1 MEKTNKILL
10 NKTRTYNSVN
20 VNSQIQIDIENTSKP
35 IPLNDIDT
43 TVSQFEQFEKERK
56 ESTIYR
62 FYGQVTPIISNP
74 LFNDNIKISENENKE
89 LPPVSK
95 KIFSSDIFETDGW
108 IGFYNDKLD
117 ETALQFNDNKSA
129 LCEFIPFDPGYDR
142 LRILDSDGIPNYLFK
157 ITYPSGSKDITLIEN
172 TNGVSLKDGIPVIEQ
187 FFVKLNG
194 RKYVGFKTAINHGLS
209 VNDEISLLNFDDL
222 TGTLSLTQKTY
233 PVFKLGNQTNDLK
246 FRTFIIDV
254 NPEDILIEV
263 GVSTIKRVVQNKPSI
278 YYVREF
284 TSLTSASIGD
294 KGGAYYKDYDIYPA
308 AFGTS
313 YYNDKVASFNF
324 KKDVNLIDLQGNPLI
339 DNLGR
344 PLTELYFTT
353 IKNDSDTDPTSI
365 STRYWLEQQSGLPT
379 QFKDRFWTRIV
390 AGYETENNEIIN
402 YNIRSFGDPIYDGN
416 TYYTDIDES
425 DEIFDGDI
433 VEYNE
438 SELLERSLELVHH
451 RVNTIYREH
460 LNDIDSSYED
470 KKEGYI
476 YKPFKKIQIREFA
489 NYINPIVDIQ
499 SVINQYNITN
509 AIEIENLKK
518 SFGVP
523 DYATVISP
531 NVYKWRDIL
540 EIGAV
545 DTTGGGVDYPFESGA
560 HYININSR
568 FFFQRQD
575 PPCEYNIVTEEFTLG
590 ATAPAGN
597 NEKFGNYL
605 TDPTFLNYS
614 ILLQSVYLINN
625 TDNSTNPTTGEL
637 VFNTNNTIGINTIT
651 TILAALDLKDTT
663 GYYRWSGSQW
673 EKVSF
678 SLDGVGTALDL
689 ANYNGVYPIPIEV
702 NFVDFIGEYEL
713 GKRDIAGG
721 CINLSLLKQKDVDD
735 VC

>member
-43 TVSQFEQFEKERK
+43 TVSQFEQFEKERR

-74 LFNDNIKISENENKE
+74 LFNDNIKISENENPI

-108 IGFYNDKLD
+108 IGFYNDELD
-117 ETALQFNDNKSA
+117 ETALEFNDNKSA

-157 ITYPSGSKDITLIEN
+157 ITYPFESKDISLIRN
-172 TNGVSLKDGIPVIEQ
+172 SSKTLKDGIPIIEKFVIE
-187 FFVKLNG
+187 LNG

-209 VNDEISLLNFDDL
+209 ANDEISLLNFNDN
-222 TGTLSLTQKTY
+222 TPNNTLSLNQITY
-233 PVFKLGNQTNDLK
+233 RVFKLGNQTNDLK
-246 FRTFIIDV
+246 FRTFIVDVDPIDI
-254 NPEDILIEV
+254 DITAD
-263 GVSTIKRVVQNKPSI
+263 STIKRIVQDKPSR
-278 YYVREF
+278 YYVRRF
-284 TSLTSASIGD
+284 KSLTSAATGD
-294 KGGAYYKDYDIYPA
+294 TGGVYYKDYDIYPA

-313 YYNDKVASFNF
+313 YYNDKVAAFNF
-324 KKDVNLIDLQGNPLI
+324 KKDVDVRGLT

-344 PLTELYFTT
+344 PLSELYFTT
-353 IKNDSDTDPTSI
+353 IKNDSDTDITSI
-365 STRYWLEQQSGLPT
+365 NSQYWLNQQSGLPA

-390 AGYETENNEIIN
+390 AGYETENNVNIN
-402 YNIRSFGDPIYDGN
+402 YNVKSFGDPTYNGN
-416 TYYTDIDES
+416 TYYTNIDES
-425 DEIFDGDI
+425 DETFDGDI
-433 VEYNE
+433 VEYNP
-438 SELLERSLELVHH
+438 SELVERRLELVHH

-460 LNDIDSSYED
+460 LNDINSDFKD
-470 KKEGYI
+470 KKEGYV

-489 NYINPIVDIQ
+489 NYINPIVDLQ
-499 SVINQYNITN
+499 SLIDKYNITSDV
-509 AIEIENLKK
+509 EIEQLRK
-518 SFGVP
+518 SFRVP
-523 DYATVISP
+523 SYATEISP
-531 NVYKWRDIL
+531 NVYKWRDLL
-540 EIGAV
+540 EIGRV

-560 HYININSR
+560 HYININNR

-575 PPCEYNIVTEEFTLG
+575 PPCEYDIVTEEFTLG

-597 NEKFGNYL
+597 DEKFGNYL

-614 ILLQSVYLINN
+614 ILLQSLYLINN
-625 TDNSTNPTTGEL
+625 TDDSTNPTNGEL
-637 VFNTNNTIGINTIT
+637 VFNTNNTIGIDTLT

-678 SLDGVGTALDL
+678 SLDGVGTALDIM
-689 ANYNGVYPIPIEV
+689 NYNGIYPIPIEV
-702 NFVDFIGEYEL
+702 TSVDFYGEYEL

-721 CINLSLLKQKDVDD
+721 CIDLSLLKEKDIDD

>member
-35 IPLNDIDT
+35 IPLNDIAT
-43 TVSQFEQFEKERK
+43 TVSQFEQFEKERE

-74 LFNDNIKISENENKE
+74 LFNDNIKISENINSGQ
-89 LPPVSK
+89 PPVSK
-95 KIFSSDIFETDGW
+95 KILSSDIFETDGW
-108 IGFYNDKLD
+108 IGFYNDELD

-157 ITYPSGSKDITLIEN
+157 ITYPFENKDISLIRN
-172 TNGVSLKDGIPVIEQ
+172 SPKTLKDGIPVIEK
-187 FFVKLNG
+187 FMINLNG

-209 VNDEISLLNFDDL
+209 VNDEISLLNFIDN
-222 TGTLSLTQKTY
+222 TLPPTLGLNQITY
-233 PVFKLGNQTNDLK
+233 RVFKLGNQTNDLK
-246 FRTFIIDV
+246 FRTFIVDV
-254 NPEDILIEV
+254 DPDEIGITV
-263 GVSTIKRVVQNKPSI
+263 GVSTIKRIVQDKPSK
-278 YYVREF
+278 YYVRRF
-284 TSLTSASIGD
+284 KSLTSASTGAT
-294 KGGAYYKDYDIYPA
+294 GGVYYKDYDIYPA

-324 KKDVNLIDLQGNPLI
+324 KKDVDVRGLT

-353 IKNDSDTDPTSI
+353 IKNDSDTDITSI
-365 STRYWLEQQSGLPT
+365 NSQYWINQQSGLPA

-390 AGYETENNEIIN
+390 AGYETENNININ
-402 YNIRSFGDPIYDGN
+402 YNIRSFGDPTYNGN
-416 TYYTDIDES
+416 TYHTNIDES
-425 DEIFDGDI
+425 DETFDGDI

-438 SELLERSLELVHH
+438 SELLERRLELVYH

-460 LNDIDSSYED
+460 LNDINSKYED
-470 KKEGYI
+470 KREGYI

-489 NYINPIVDIQ
+489 NYINPIVDLQ
-499 SVINQYNITN
+499 SIIDKYNITSP
-509 AIEIENLKK
+509 IEKDQLKK
-518 SFGVP
+518 SFRIP
-523 DYATVISP
+523 DYATEVGVSGS
-531 NVYKWRDIL
+531 NVYKWRDLL
-540 EIGAV
+540 EIGRI

-560 HYININSR
+560 HYININTR

-575 PPCEYNIVTEEFTLG
+575 PPCEYVIISEEIELGNQQPTPPIGGEEEFMG
-590 ATAPAGN
+590 
-597 NEKFGNYL
+597 YL

-614 ILLQSVYLINN
+614 FRDDADVANLTS
-625 TDNSTNPTTGEL
+625 
-637 VFNTNNTIGINTIT
+637 
-651 TILAALDLKDTT
+651 
-663 GYYRWSGSQW
+663 SG
-673 EKVSF
+673 
-678 SLDGVGTALDL
+678 GVADI
-689 ANYNGVYPIPIEV
+689 ANYNGSNITLDV
-702 NFVDFIGEYEL
+702 NLADFIGEYEL

-721 CINLSLLKQKDVDD
+721 CINLSLLKEKDIDD

>member
-20 VNSQIQIDIENTSKP
+20 VNSQIQIDIENTSKT

-43 TVSQFEQFEKERK
+43 NVSQFEQFEKERK

-74 LFNDNIKISENENKE
+74 LFNDNVKISENETIGQ
-89 LPPVSK
+89 PPVSK

-108 IGFYNDKLD
+108 IGFYNDELD
-117 ETALQFNDNKSA
+117 ETALEFNDNKSA

-157 ITYPSGSKDITLIEN
+157 ITYPFRSKDISLIRN
-172 TNGVSLKDGIPVIEQ
+172 SSKTLKDGIPVIEK
-187 FFVKLNG
+187 FVIDLNG

-209 VNDEISLLNFDDL
+209 TNDEISLLDFFDN
-222 TGTLSLTQKTY
+222 TGPSQTLSLSQKTY
-233 PVFKLGNQTNDLK
+233 RVFKLGNQTNDLK

-254 NPEDILIEV
+254 DPNDIDIT
-263 GVSTIKRVVQNKPSI
+263 GDSTIKRIVQNKPSS

-284 TSLTSASIGD
+284 SGLTTSSIGD

-324 KKDVNLIDLQGNPLI
+324 KKDVDVRGLT

-344 PLTELYFTT
+344 PLSELYFTI

-365 STRYWLEQQSGLPT
+365 NSRYWNLAISGLSPT
-379 QFKDRFWTRIV
+379 ITTNPGGSTRFWTRIT
-390 AGYETENNEIIN
+390 AGYETENNENIN
-402 YNIRSFGDPIYDGN
+402 YNIRAFGDPSYVGN
-416 TYYTDIDES
+416 DWYKNIDES
-425 DEIFDGDI
+425 DEVFDGDI

-438 SELLERSLELVHH
+438 NELIEKRLELVHH
-451 RVNTIYREH
+451 RVNTLYREH
-460 LNDIDSSYED
+460 LNTINSSYED
-470 KKEGYI
+470 KKEGYL

-499 SVINQYNITN
+499 SLIDQYSITSQT
-509 AIEIENLKK
+509 EIENLKK

-523 DYATVISP
+523 DYATVIAP
-531 NVYKWRDIL
+531 NVYKWRGLL
-540 EIGAV
+540 EIGEV

-560 HYININSR
+560 HYININNR

-575 PPCEYNIVTEEFTLG
+575 PPCEYVIVTEEVSLG
-590 ATAPAGN
+590 ASAPTPPAGDK
-597 NEKFGNYL
+597 EDFLSYL
-605 TDPTFLNYS
+605 SDPTFLNYS
-614 ILLQSVYLINN
+614 FRDVADASYIA
-625 TDNSTNPTTGEL
+625 TTG
-637 VFNTNNTIGINTIT
+637 
-651 TILAALDLKDTT
+651 
-663 GYYRWSGSQW
+663 
-673 EKVSF
+673 
-678 SLDGVGTALDL
+678 GVGDISSYYGTPNITLDVNL
-689 ANYNGVYPIPIEV
+689 AD
-702 NFVDFIGEYEL
+702 FVGEYDL

-721 CINLSLLKQKDVDD
+721 CVNLSLLKQKDIDD

>member
-43 TVSQFEQFEKERK
+43 TVSQFEQFEKERG

-74 LFNDNIKISENENKE
+74 LFNDNIKITEEAGIPFLGTDSNGNQVSV
-89 LPPVSK
+89 PGRPTAVSK

-108 IGFYNDKLD
+108 IGFYNDELD

-157 ITYPSGSKDITLIEN
+157 ITYPFRSKDIEIVQN
-172 TNGVSLKDGIPVIEQ
+172 SSGISLKDGIPVIEQ

-194 RKYVGFKTAINHGLS
+194 RNYVGFKTAINHGLS
-209 VNDEISLLNFDDL
+209 TNDEIELLNFNDDSIPS
-222 TGTLSLTQKTY
+222 GSLSLTQRTFN
-233 PVFKLGNQTNDLK
+233 VFKLGNQTNDLK
-246 FRTFIIDV
+246 FRTFIIDI
-254 NPEDILIEV
+254 NPKDISIDV
-263 GVSTIKRVVQNKPSI
+263 GISTIKRVVQNKPST

-284 TSLTSASIGD
+284 KSLTSAAIGD

-324 KKDVNLIDLQGNPLI
+324 KKDVNVDGLK

-344 PLTELYFTT
+344 PLSELYFTT

-365 STRYWLEQQSGLPT
+365 NSRYWNLAISGLSPT
-379 QFKDRFWTRIV
+379 ITTNPDGSTRFWTKIV
-390 AGYETENNEIIN
+390 AGYETENNENIN
-402 YNIRSFGDPIYDGN
+402 YNIRAFGDPVYNNND
-416 TYYTDIDES
+416 YYTNIDES
-425 DEIFDGDI
+425 DEVFDGDI

-438 SELLERSLELVHH
+438 NELIERRLELVHH
-451 RVNTIYREH
+451 RVNTLYREH
-460 LNDIDSSYED
+460 LNTIDSSYED
-470 KKEGYI
+470 KKEGYL

-489 NYINPIVDIQ
+489 NYINPIADIQ
-499 SVINQYNITN
+499 SLIDQYNITSQT
-509 AIEIENLKK
+509 EIENLKK

-523 DYATVISP
+523 DYATVIAP
-531 NVYKWRDIL
+531 NVYKWRDLL
-540 EIGAV
+540 EIGEV
-545 DTTGGGVDYPFESGA
+545 DSTGGGVDYPFESGA
-560 HYININSR
+560 HYININDR

-575 PPCEYNIVTEEFTLG
+575 PPCEFVIVTEDIELG
-590 ATAPAGN
+590 ANAP
-597 NEKFGNYL
+597 FGEEERFLSYL
-605 TDPTFLNYS
+605 ADPTFLNYS
-614 ILLQSVYLINN
+614 FSDPNSLSGLGGVLDLDDLINY
-625 TDNSTNPTTGEL
+625 NSLIAIE
-637 VFNTNNTIGINTIT
+637 IT
-651 TILAALDLKDTT
+651 
-663 GYYRWSGSQW
+663 
-673 EKVSF
+673 
-678 SLDGVGTALDL
+678 
-689 ANYNGVYPIPIEV
+689 V
-702 NFVDFIGEYEL
+702 NLGDFIGEYEL

-721 CINLSLLKQKDVDD
+721 CLDLPQQKDIDD

>member
-108 IGFYNDKLD
+108 IGFYNDELD

-157 ITYPSGSKDITLIEN
+157 ITYPFENKDISLIRN
-172 TNGVSLKDGIPVIEQ
+172 SSKTLKDGIPIIEK
-187 FFVKLNG
+187 FIIDLNG

-209 VNDEISLLNFDDL
+209 TNDEISLLNFIDNTPND
-222 TGTLSLTQKTY
+222 TLSLNQITY
-233 PVFKLGNQTNDLK
+233 RVFKLGNQTNDLK
-246 FRTFIIDV
+246 FRTFIVDINPKDIDIAA
-254 NPEDILIEV
+254 N
-263 GVSTIKRVVQNKPSI
+263 STIKRIVQDKPSK
-278 YYVREF
+278 YYVRRF
-284 TSLTSASIGD
+284 KSLTSAAIGD

-324 KKDVNLIDLQGNPLI
+324 KKDVDVRGLT

-353 IKNDSDTDPTSI
+353 IKNDSDTDITSI
-365 STRYWLEQQSGLPT
+365 NSQYWLNQQSGLPA

-390 AGYETENNEIIN
+390 AGYETENNVNIN
-402 YNIRSFGDPIYDGN
+402 YNIRSFGDPTYNGN
-416 TYYTDIDES
+416 TYHTDIDES
-425 DEIFDGDI
+425 DDTFDGDI

-438 SELLERSLELVHH
+438 SELLERRLELVHH

-460 LNDIDSSYED
+460 LNDIDSKSEN
-470 KKEGYI
+470 KKEGYV
-476 YKPFKKIQIREFA
+476 YNPFKKIQIREFS

-499 SVINQYNITN
+499 SIIDKYNITSVS
-509 AIEIENLKK
+509 EIEQLKK
-518 SFGVP
+518 SFRVP
-523 DYATVISP
+523 DYATEVGVPGS
-531 NVYKWRDIL
+531 NVYKWRDL
-540 EIGAV
+540 LDIGRV
-545 DTTGGGVDYPFESGA
+545 DITGGGVEYPFESGA

-575 PPCEYNIVTEEFTLG
+575 PPCEYIIITEEIELG
-590 ATAPAGN
+590 NQQVTPPIGG
-597 NEKFGNYL
+597 EEEFLGYL
-605 TDPTFLNYS
+605 ADPTFLNYS
-614 ILLQSVYLINN
+614 FRDAADALTL
-625 TDNSTNPTTGEL
+625 TSTG
-637 VFNTNNTIGINTIT
+637 
-651 TILAALDLKDTT
+651 
-663 GYYRWSGSQW
+663 
-673 EKVSF
+673 
-678 SLDGVGTALDL
+678 GVADI
-689 ANYNGVYPIPIEV
+689 ANYNGPNITFDV
-702 NFVDFIGEYEL
+702 NLADFIGEYEL

-721 CINLSLLKQKDVDD
+721 CINLSLLKQKDIDD

>member
-43 TVSQFEQFEKERK
+43 TVSQFEQFEKER
-56 ESTIYR
+56 EGSTIYR

-74 LFNDNIKISENENKE
+74 LFNDNIKINNVEPDQKE
-89 LPPVSK
+89 DPGLGTVVQTPDSPTK

-108 IGFYNDKLD
+108 IGFYNDELD

-157 ITYPSGSKDITLIEN
+157 ITYPFRSKDIEIVQN
-172 TNGVSLKDGIPVIEQ
+172 SSGVSLKDGIPVIEQ

-194 RKYVGFKTAINHGLS
+194 RNYVGFKTAINHGLS
-209 VNDEISLLNFDDL
+209 TNDEISLLNFNDDSIPS
-222 TGTLSLTQKTY
+222 GSLSLTQRTFN
-233 PVFKLGNQTNDLK
+233 VFKLGNQTNDLK
-246 FRTFIIDV
+246 FRTFIIDI
-254 NPEDILIEV
+254 NPKDISIDV
-263 GVSTIKRVVQNKPSI
+263 GISTIKRVVQNKPST

-284 TSLTSASIGD
+284 KSLTSAAIGD

-324 KKDVNLIDLQGNPLI
+324 KKDINVDGLK

-344 PLTELYFTT
+344 PLSELYFTT
-353 IKNDSDTDPTSI
+353 IKNDSDTDITSI
-365 STRYWLEQQSGLPT
+365 NSQYWLNQQSGLPA

-390 AGYETENNEIIN
+390 AGYETENNVNIN
-402 YNIRSFGDPIYDGN
+402 YNIRSFGDPTYNGN
-416 TYYTDIDES
+416 TYHTDIDES
-425 DEIFDGDI
+425 DDTFDGDI

-438 SELLERSLELVHH
+438 SELLERRLELVHH

-460 LNDIDSSYED
+460 LNDIDSKSEN
-470 KKEGYI
+470 KKEGYV
-476 YKPFKKIQIREFA
+476 YNPFKKIQIREFS

-499 SVINQYNITN
+499 SIIDKYNITS
-509 AIEIENLKK
+509 AIEIEQLKK
-518 SFGVP
+518 SFRVP
-523 DYATVISP
+523 DYATEVGVPGS
-531 NVYKWRDIL
+531 NVYKWRDL
-540 EIGAV
+540 LDIGRV
-545 DTTGGGVDYPFESGA
+545 DITGGGVEYPFESGA

-575 PPCEYNIVTEEFTLG
+575 PPCEYIIITEEIELG
-590 ATAPAGN
+590 NQQVTPPIGG
-597 NEKFGNYL
+597 EEEFLGYL
-605 TDPTFLNYS
+605 ADPTFLNYS
-614 ILLQSVYLINN
+614 FRDEADALTL
-625 TDNSTNPTTGEL
+625 TSTG
-637 VFNTNNTIGINTIT
+637 
-651 TILAALDLKDTT
+651 
-663 GYYRWSGSQW
+663 
-673 EKVSF
+673 
-678 SLDGVGTALDL
+678 GVADI
-689 ANYNGVYPIPIEV
+689 ANYNGPNITFDV
-702 NFVDFIGEYEL
+702 NLADFIGEYEL

-721 CINLSLLKQKDVDD
+721 CINLSLLKQKDIDD

>member
-1 MEKTNKILL
+1 MDKTNKILL

-43 TVSQFEQFEKERK
+43 NVSQFEQFEKERK

-74 LFNDNIKISENENKE
+74 LFNDNIKITEEAGRPFITTINGNTVSVIGR
-89 LPPVSK
+89 PTAVSK

-108 IGFYNDKLD
+108 IGFYNDELD

-157 ITYPSGSKDITLIEN
+157 ITYPFRNKDIKIVQN
-172 TNGVSLKDGIPVIEQ
+172 SQGVMLSDGIPVIEK
-187 FFVKLNG
+187 FLIELNG
-194 RKYVGFKTAINHGLS
+194 RKYTGFKTAINHGLS
-209 VNDEISLLNFDDL
+209 TNDEISLLNFYD
-222 TGTLSLTQKTY
+222 TSPNTSLSLTQRTFR
-233 PVFKLGNQTNDLK
+233 VFKLGNQTNDLK
-246 FRTFIIDV
+246 FRVFVIDV
-254 NPEDILIEV
+254 NPKNIDITV
-263 GVSTIKRVVQNKPSI
+263 GVSTIKRVVQNKPSS

-284 TSLTSASIGD
+284 SGLTTSNIGD

-324 KKDVNLIDLQGNPLI
+324 KKDIDVDGLK

-344 PLTELYFTT
+344 PLSELYFSI

-365 STRYWLEQQSGLPT
+365 NSRYWNLAISGLSPT
-379 QFKDRFWTRIV
+379 ITTNPGGSTRFWTKIV
-390 AGYETENNEIIN
+390 AGYETENNENIN
-402 YNIRSFGDPIYDGN
+402 YNIRAFGDPVYNNND
-416 TYYTDIDES
+416 YYKNIDES
-425 DEIFDGDI
+425 DEVFDGDI

-438 SELLERSLELVHH
+438 NELIERRLELVHH
-451 RVNTIYREH
+451 RVNTLYREY

-470 KKEGYI
+470 KREGYL

-489 NYINPIVDIQ
+489 NYINPVVDIQ
-499 SVINQYNITN
+499 SIIDQYNITN
-509 AIEIENLKK
+509 DIEIENLKK

-523 DYATVISP
+523 DYATVIAP
-531 NVYKWRDIL
+531 NVYKWRDLL
-540 EIGAV
+540 EIGEV
-545 DTTGGGVDYPFESGA
+545 DSTGGGVDYPFESGA
-560 HYININSR
+560 HYININDR

-575 PPCEYNIVTEEFTLG
+575 PPCEFVIVTEEVELG
-590 ATAPAGN
+590 VGAPTDDK
-597 NEKFGNYL
+597 EKFLSYL
-605 TDPTFLNYS
+605 ADPTYLNYGFSDTS
-614 ILLQSVYLINN
+614 ILSGLLVNGGVTNL
-625 TDNSTNPTTGEL
+625 NSLNSANPP
-637 VFNTNNTIGINTIT
+637 VKIT
-651 TILAALDLKDTT
+651 VNLAD
-663 GYYRWSGSQW
+663 
-673 EKVSF
+673 
-678 SLDGVGTALDL
+678 
-689 ANYNGVYPIPIEV
+689 
-702 NFVDFIGEYEL
+702 FVGEYEL

-721 CINLSLLKQKDVDD
+721 CVNLSLLKQKNIDD